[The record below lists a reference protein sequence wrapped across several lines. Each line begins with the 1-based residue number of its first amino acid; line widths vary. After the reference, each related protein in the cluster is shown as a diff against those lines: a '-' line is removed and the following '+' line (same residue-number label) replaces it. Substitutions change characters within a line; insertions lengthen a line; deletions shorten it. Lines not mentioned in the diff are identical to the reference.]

1 MLFDYFLADR
11 RLGFVDIPGFTQA
24 AVNRSP
30 VDGVDHHIDIGI
42 AGHQHPHRFPS
53 LPAVASEK
61 PRLCRVEKQVPR
73 RTTESTLSPILGIP
87 GGWLLPTL
95 TTEQFVYDVQARQQT
110 DLGRVLGRVICV
122 FLLDFLDF
130 IFQVA
135 GYPL

>member
-11 RLGFVDIPGFTQA
+11 RLGFVDLPGFAQV

-61 PRLCRVEKQVPR
+61 PPPVPCGEAGSSTYIGEHFISDIGNPR
-73 RTTESTLSPILGIP
+73 RL
-87 GGWLLPTL
+87 
-95 TTEQFVYDVQARQQT
+95 V
-110 DLGRVLGRVICV
+110 
-122 FLLDFLDF
+122 
-130 IFQVA
+130 
-135 GYPL
+135 